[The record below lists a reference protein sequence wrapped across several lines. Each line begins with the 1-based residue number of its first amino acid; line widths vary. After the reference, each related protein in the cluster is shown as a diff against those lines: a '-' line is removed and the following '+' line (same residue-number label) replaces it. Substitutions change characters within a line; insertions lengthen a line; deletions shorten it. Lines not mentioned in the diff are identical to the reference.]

1 MRESSNLST
10 RTENKT
16 IQKEITMKHTFTK
29 IGEVKAISEFH
40 RLANKANVLIRSFRM
55 DRNGDSITITATD
68 FYRN

>member
-1 MRESSNLST
+1 
-10 RTENKT
+10 
-16 IQKEITMKHTFTK
+16 MKHTFTK